1 MVLKKL
7 KKAITLT
14 LIVGLTAA
22 TLVGCSSSD
31 SKGDE
36 SVGKEQVTNERK
48 ANNELIAAVT
58 YEPEEGFDA
67 TESGH
72 GDMTRVFFSTLFQR
86 DKELGMEYDLAKSHE
101 LSEDRLTWT
110 VKLREDVKFTD
121 GEALTAEDVVYTY
134 EIAKES
140 GSSIDLTML
149 DSVKQVDDYTVEFK
163 LKNPQST
170 FVEKLARVGIV
181 PKHAHNE
188 GFKDN
193 PIGSGPYK
201 FVQWDKGQQVIAQ
214 ANEHYYGEKPSI
226 QKLTMVF
233 MDDDA
238 AYAAVKAGEIDIA
251 SIPGSFANEK
261 VEGKNLIELD
271 SIETYGV
278 AYAMEKPGKK
288 TKDGHP
294 IGNAVTS
301 DKAIREAMTYAI
313 DREELVEGILEGYGA
328 PSTTGLEKMPW
339 LNEETIIKPEE
350 DGDIEKA
357 KKILEDG
364 GWKDTNNDGTI
375 DKEGVEA
382 EFKLLYTD
390 GKYRQE
396 LGLTYVEVA
405 KQLGIKVNLE
415 AKTWDTIVPEI
426 NAEPVLYGFGSGD
439 PSEIYNLYS
448 SKTLGVG
455 VPWNNS
461 GYYQNAEVDKN
472 IEKALQSSSEDD
484 ALEYWKKAQWDGK
497 TGFSPK
503 GDCSYTWFVNAGH
516 LYLAD
521 ESLDIGTPVVQPHG
535 GRALYNVT
543 EWKWK

>member
-7 KKAITLT
+7 KKIITLS
-14 LIVGLTAA
+14 LMVALTATA
-22 TLVGCSSSD
+22 LVGCTSSS
-31 SKGDE
+31 SKE
-36 SVGKEQVTNERK
+36 SNSKSQVTNERK

-67 TESGH
+67 TESDH

-86 DKELGMEYDLAKSHE
+86 DKDLGMKNDLAESHE
-101 LSEDRLTWT
+101 ISEDRLTWT
-110 VKLREDVKFTD
+110 VKIREDVKFTD
-121 GEALTAEDVVYTY
+121 GEPLTAEDVVYTY
-134 EIAKES
+134 EIAKNS

-149 DSVKQVDDYTVEFK
+149 ESVKQVDEYTIEFK
-163 LKNPQST
+163 LNNPQST
-170 FVEKLARVGIV
+170 FIEKLARVGIV

-188 GFKDN
+188 GFADN

-201 FVQWDKGQQVIAQ
+201 FIQWDKGQQVIAE
-214 ANEHYYGEKPSI
+214 ANEDYYGDVPSI
-226 QKLTMVF
+226 KKLTMVF

-238 AYAAVKAGEIDIA
+238 AYAALKAGEIDIA
-251 SIPGSFANEK
+251 SIPGSFAKEE
-261 VEGKNLIELD
+261 VEGKKLIELD

-278 AYAMEKPGKK
+278 AYPMEKPGKR
-288 TKDGHP
+288 TKDGNP

-301 DKAIREAMTYAI
+301 DEAIRKAMTYAI

-328 PSTTGLEKMPW
+328 PSSTGLEKMPW
-339 LNEETIIKPEE
+339 LNEDTVIKPEE
-350 DGDIEKA
+350 DGDIEGA
-357 KKILEDG
+357 KKILEEA
-364 GWKDTNNDGTI
+364 GWKDTNNNGII
-375 DKEGVEA
+375 DKDGVEA
-382 EFKLLYTD
+382 EFSLLYTD

-396 LGLTYVEVA
+396 LGLAYVEVA
-405 KQLGIKVNLE
+405 KELGIKVNLE
-415 AKTWDTIVPEI
+415 ARTWDTIIPDI
-426 NAEPVLYGFGSGD
+426 NSQAVLYGFGSGD

-461 GYYQNAEVDKN
+461 GYYKNSIVDKY
-472 IEKALQSSSEDD
+472 IDQALQSESEDD
-484 ALEYWKKAQWDGK
+484 ALEYWKKAQWDGN

-503 GDCSYTWFVNAGH
+503 GDCAYTWFVNAGH

-521 ESLDIGTPVVQPHG
+521 EDLDIGTPVVQPHG
-535 GRALYNVT
+535 GRVLYNIT

>member
-7 KKAITLT
+7 KKIITLS
-14 LIVGLTAA
+14 LMVALTATA
-22 TLVGCSSSD
+22 LVGCTSSS
-31 SKGDE
+31 SKE
-36 SVGKEQVTNERK
+36 SNSKSQVTNERK

-67 TESGH
+67 TESDH

-86 DKELGMEYDLAKSHE
+86 DKDLGMKNDLAESHE
-101 LSEDRLTWT
+101 ISEDRLTWT
-110 VKLREDVKFTD
+110 VKIREDVKFTD
-121 GEALTAEDVVYTY
+121 GEPLTAEDVVYTY
-134 EIAKES
+134 EIAKNS

-149 DSVKQVDDYTVEFK
+149 ESVKQVDEYTIEFK
-163 LKNPQST
+163 LNNPQST
-170 FVEKLARVGIV
+170 FIEKLARVGIV

-188 GFKDN
+188 GFADN

-201 FVQWDKGQQVIAQ
+201 FIQWDKGQQVIAE
-214 ANEHYYGEKPSI
+214 ANEDYYGDVPSI
-226 QKLTMVF
+226 KKLTMVF

-238 AYAAVKAGEIDIA
+238 AYAALKAGEIDIA
-251 SIPGSFANEK
+251 SIPGSFAKEE
-261 VEGKNLIELD
+261 VEGKKLIELD

-278 AYAMEKPGKK
+278 AYPMEKPGKK
-288 TKDGHP
+288 TKDGNP

-301 DKAIREAMTYAI
+301 DEAIRKAMTYAI

-328 PSTTGLEKMPW
+328 PSSTGLEKMPW
-339 LNEETIIKPEE
+339 LNEDTVIKPEE
-350 DGDIEKA
+350 DGDIEGA
-357 KKILEDG
+357 KKILEEA
-364 GWKDTNNDGTI
+364 GWKDTNNNGII
-375 DKEGVEA
+375 DKDGVEA
-382 EFKLLYTD
+382 EFSLLYTD

-396 LGLTYVEVA
+396 LGLAYVEVA
-405 KQLGIKVNLE
+405 KELGIKVNLE
-415 AKTWDTIVPEI
+415 ARTWDTIIPDI
-426 NAEPVLYGFGSGD
+426 NSQAVLYGFGSGD

-461 GYYQNAEVDKN
+461 GYYKNAIVDKY
-472 IEKALQSSSEDD
+472 IDQALQSESEDD
-484 ALEYWKKAQWDGK
+484 ALEYWKKAQWDGN

-503 GDCSYTWFVNAGH
+503 GDCAYTWFVNAGH

-521 ESLDIGTPVVQPHG
+521 EDLDIGTPVVQPHG
-535 GRALYNVT
+535 GRVLYNIT

>member
-7 KKAITLT
+7 KKIITLS
-14 LIVGLTAA
+14 LMVALTATA
-22 TLVGCSSSD
+22 LVGCTSSS
-31 SKGDE
+31 SKE
-36 SVGKEQVTNERK
+36 SNSKSQVTNERK

-67 TESGH
+67 TESDH

-86 DKELGMEYDLAKSHE
+86 DKDLGMKNDLAESYE
-101 LSEDRLTWT
+101 ISEDRLTWT
-110 VKLREDVKFTD
+110 VKIREDVKFTD
-121 GEALTAEDVVYTY
+121 GEPLTAEDVVYTY
-134 EIAKES
+134 EIAKNS

-149 DSVKQVDDYTVEFK
+149 ESVKQVDEYTIEFK
-163 LKNPQST
+163 LNNPQST
-170 FVEKLARVGIV
+170 FIEKLARVGIV

-188 GFKDN
+188 GFADN

-201 FVQWDKGQQVIAQ
+201 FIQWDKGQQVIAE
-214 ANEHYYGEKPSI
+214 ANEDYYGDVPSI
-226 QKLTMVF
+226 KKLTMVF

-238 AYAAVKAGEIDIA
+238 AYAALKAGEIDIA
-251 SIPGSFANEK
+251 SIPGSFAKEE
-261 VEGKNLIELD
+261 VEGKKLIELD

-278 AYAMEKPGKK
+278 AYPMEKPGKK
-288 TKDGHP
+288 TKDGNP

-301 DKAIREAMTYAI
+301 DEAIRKAMTYAI

-328 PSTTGLEKMPW
+328 PSSTGLEKMPW
-339 LNEETIIKPEE
+339 LNEDTVIKPEE
-350 DGDIEKA
+350 DGDIEGA
-357 KKILEDG
+357 KKILEEA
-364 GWKDTNNDGTI
+364 GWKDTNNNGII
-375 DKEGVEA
+375 DKDGVEA
-382 EFKLLYTD
+382 EFSLLYTD

-396 LGLTYVEVA
+396 LGLAYVEVA
-405 KQLGIKVNLE
+405 KELGIKVNLE
-415 AKTWDTIVPEI
+415 ARTWDTIIPDI
-426 NAEPVLYGFGSGD
+426 NSQAVLYGFGSGD

-461 GYYQNAEVDKN
+461 GYYKNSIVDKY
-472 IEKALQSSSEDD
+472 IDQALQSESEDD
-484 ALEYWKKAQWDGK
+484 ALEYWKKAQWDGN

-503 GDCSYTWFVNAGH
+503 GDCAYTWFVNAGH

-521 ESLDIGTPVVQPHG
+521 EDLDIGTPVVQPHG
-535 GRALYNVT
+535 GRVLYNIT

>member
-7 KKAITLT
+7 KKIITLS
-14 LIVGLTAA
+14 LMVALTATA
-22 TLVGCSSSD
+22 LVGCTSSS
-31 SKGDE
+31 SKE
-36 SVGKEQVTNERK
+36 SNSKSQVTNERK

-67 TESGH
+67 TESNH

-86 DKELGMEYDLAKSHE
+86 DKDLGMKNDLAESYE
-101 LSEDRLTWT
+101 ISEDRLTWT
-110 VKLREDVKFTD
+110 VKIREDVKFTD
-121 GEALTAEDVVYTY
+121 GEPLTAEDVVYTY
-134 EIAKES
+134 EIAKNS

-149 DSVKQVDDYTVEFK
+149 ESVKQVDEYTIEFK
-163 LKNPQST
+163 LNNPQST
-170 FVEKLARVGIV
+170 FIEKLARVGIV

-188 GFKDN
+188 GFADN

-201 FVQWDKGQQVIAQ
+201 FIQWDKGQQVIAE
-214 ANEHYYGEKPSI
+214 ANEDYYGDVPSI
-226 QKLTMVF
+226 KKLTMVF

-238 AYAAVKAGEIDIA
+238 AYAALKAGEIDIA
-251 SIPGSFANEK
+251 SIPGSFAKEE
-261 VEGKNLIELD
+261 VEGKKLIELD

-278 AYAMEKPGKK
+278 AYPMEKPGKK
-288 TKDGHP
+288 TKDGNP

-301 DKAIREAMTYAI
+301 DEAIRKAMTYAI

-328 PSTTGLEKMPW
+328 PSSTGLEKMPW
-339 LNEETIIKPEE
+339 LNEDTVIKPEE
-350 DGDIEKA
+350 DGDIEGA
-357 KKILEDG
+357 KKILEEA
-364 GWKDTNNDGTI
+364 GWKDTNNNGII
-375 DKEGVEA
+375 DKDGVEA
-382 EFKLLYTD
+382 EFSLLYTD

-396 LGLTYVEVA
+396 LGLAYVEVA
-405 KQLGIKVNLE
+405 KELGIKVNLE
-415 AKTWDTIVPEI
+415 ARTWDTIIPDI
-426 NAEPVLYGFGSGD
+426 NSQAVLYGFGSGD

-461 GYYQNAEVDKN
+461 GYYKNSIVDKY
-472 IEKALQSSSEDD
+472 IDQALQSESEDD
-484 ALEYWKKAQWDGK
+484 ALEYWKKAQWDGN

-503 GDCSYTWFVNAGH
+503 GDCAYTWFVNAGH

-521 ESLDIGTPVVQPHG
+521 EDLDIGTPVVQPHG
-535 GRALYNVT
+535 GRVLYNIT

>member
-7 KKAITLT
+7 KKIITLS
-14 LIVGLTAA
+14 LMVALTATA
-22 TLVGCSSSD
+22 LVGCTSSS
-31 SKGDE
+31 SKE
-36 SVGKEQVTNERK
+36 SNSKSQVTNERK

-67 TESGH
+67 TESNH

-86 DKELGMEYDLAKSHE
+86 DKDLGMKNDLAESHE
-101 LSEDRLTWT
+101 ISEDRLTWT
-110 VKLREDVKFTD
+110 VKIREDVKFTD
-121 GEALTAEDVVYTY
+121 GEPLTAEDVVYTY
-134 EIAKES
+134 EIAKNS

-149 DSVKQVDDYTVEFK
+149 ESVKQVDEYTIEFK
-163 LKNPQST
+163 LNNPQST
-170 FVEKLARVGIV
+170 FIEKLARVGIV

-188 GFKDN
+188 GFADN

-201 FVQWDKGQQVIAQ
+201 FIQWDKGQQVIAE
-214 ANEHYYGEKPSI
+214 ANEDYYGDVPSI
-226 QKLTMVF
+226 KKLTMVF

-238 AYAAVKAGEIDIA
+238 AYAALKAGEIDIA
-251 SIPGSFANEK
+251 SIPGSFAKEE
-261 VEGKNLIELD
+261 VEGKKLIELD

-278 AYAMEKPGKK
+278 AYPMEKPGKR
-288 TKDGHP
+288 TKDGNP

-301 DKAIREAMTYAI
+301 DEAIRKAMTYAI

-328 PSTTGLEKMPW
+328 PSSTGLEKMPW
-339 LNEETIIKPEE
+339 LNEDTVIKPEE
-350 DGDIEKA
+350 DGDIEGA
-357 KKILEDG
+357 KKILEEA
-364 GWKDTNNDGTI
+364 GWKDTNNNGII
-375 DKEGVEA
+375 DKDGVEA
-382 EFKLLYTD
+382 EFSLLYTD

-396 LGLTYVEVA
+396 LGLAYVEVA
-405 KQLGIKVNLE
+405 KELGIKVNLE
-415 AKTWDTIVPEI
+415 ARTWDTIIPDI
-426 NAEPVLYGFGSGD
+426 NSQAVLYGFGSGD

-461 GYYQNAEVDKN
+461 GYYKNSIVDKY
-472 IEKALQSSSEDD
+472 IDQALQSESEDD
-484 ALEYWKKAQWDGK
+484 ALEYWKKAQWDGN

-503 GDCSYTWFVNAGH
+503 GDCAYTWFVNAGH

-521 ESLDIGTPVVQPHG
+521 EDLDIGTPVVQPHG
-535 GRALYNVT
+535 GRVLYNIT

>member
-7 KKAITLT
+7 KKIITLS
-14 LIVGLTAA
+14 LMVALTATA
-22 TLVGCSSSD
+22 LVGCTSSS
-31 SKGDE
+31 SKE
-36 SVGKEQVTNERK
+36 SNSKSQVTNERK

-67 TESGH
+67 TESDH

-86 DKELGMEYDLAKSHE
+86 DKDLGMKNDLAESHE
-101 LSEDRLTWT
+101 ISEDRLTWT
-110 VKLREDVKFTD
+110 VKIREDVKFTD
-121 GEALTAEDVVYTY
+121 GEPLTAEDVVYTY
-134 EIAKES
+134 EIAKNS

-149 DSVKQVDDYTVEFK
+149 ESVKQVDEYTIEFK
-163 LKNPQST
+163 LNNPQST
-170 FVEKLARVGIV
+170 FIEKLARVGIV

-188 GFKDN
+188 GFADN

-201 FVQWDKGQQVIAQ
+201 FIQWDKGQQVIAE
-214 ANEHYYGEKPSI
+214 ANEDYYGDVPSFK
-226 QKLTMVF
+226 KLTMVF

-238 AYAAVKAGEIDIA
+238 AYAALKAGEIDIA
-251 SIPGSFANEK
+251 SIPGSFAKEE
-261 VEGKNLIELD
+261 VEGKKLIELD

-278 AYAMEKPGKK
+278 AYPMEKPDKK
-288 TKDGHP
+288 TKDGNP

-301 DKAIREAMTYAI
+301 DEAIRKAMTYAI

-328 PSTTGLEKMPW
+328 PSSTGLEKMPW
-339 LNEETIIKPEE
+339 LNEDTVIKPEE
-350 DGDIEKA
+350 DGDIEGA
-357 KKILEDG
+357 KKILEEA
-364 GWKDTNNDGTI
+364 GWKDTNNNGII
-375 DKEGVEA
+375 DKDGVEA
-382 EFKLLYTD
+382 EFSLLYTD

-396 LGLTYVEVA
+396 LGLAYVEVA
-405 KQLGIKVNLE
+405 KELGIKVNLE
-415 AKTWDTIVPEI
+415 ARTWDTIIPDI
-426 NAEPVLYGFGSGD
+426 NSQAVLYGFGSGD

-461 GYYQNAEVDKN
+461 GYYKNSIVDKY
-472 IEKALQSSSEDD
+472 IDQALQSESEDD
-484 ALEYWKKAQWDGK
+484 ALEYWKKAQWDGN

-503 GDCSYTWFVNAGH
+503 GDCAYTWFVNAGH

-521 ESLDIGTPVVQPHG
+521 EDLDIGTPVVQPHG
-535 GRALYNVT
+535 GRVLYNIT

>member
-7 KKAITLT
+7 KKIITLS
-14 LIVGLTAA
+14 LMVALTATA
-22 TLVGCSSSD
+22 LVGCTSSS
-31 SKGDE
+31 SKE
-36 SVGKEQVTNERK
+36 SNSKSQVTNERK

-67 TESGH
+67 TESDH

-86 DKELGMEYDLAKSHE
+86 DKDLGMKNDLAESHE
-101 LSEDRLTWT
+101 ISEDRLTWT
-110 VKLREDVKFTD
+110 VKIREDVKFTD
-121 GEALTAEDVVYTY
+121 GEPLTAEDVVYTY
-134 EIAKES
+134 EIAKNS

-149 DSVKQVDDYTVEFK
+149 ESVKQVDEYTIEFK
-163 LKNPQST
+163 LNNPQST
-170 FVEKLARVGIV
+170 FIEKLARVGIV

-188 GFKDN
+188 GFADN

-201 FVQWDKGQQVIAQ
+201 FIRWDKGQQVIAE
-214 ANEHYYGEKPSI
+214 ANEDYYGDVPSI
-226 QKLTMVF
+226 KKLTMVF

-238 AYAAVKAGEIDIA
+238 AYAALKAGEIDIA
-251 SIPGSFANEK
+251 SIPGSFAKEE
-261 VEGKNLIELD
+261 VEGKKLIELD

-278 AYAMEKPGKK
+278 AYPMEKPGKK
-288 TKDGHP
+288 TKDGNP

-301 DKAIREAMTYAI
+301 DEAIRKAMTYAI

-328 PSTTGLEKMPW
+328 PSSTGLEKMPW
-339 LNEETIIKPEE
+339 LNEDTVIKPEE
-350 DGDIEKA
+350 DGDIEGA
-357 KKILEDG
+357 KKILEEA
-364 GWKDTNNDGTI
+364 GWKDTNNNGII
-375 DKEGVEA
+375 DKDGVEA
-382 EFKLLYTD
+382 EFSLLYTD

-396 LGLTYVEVA
+396 LGLAYVEVA
-405 KQLGIKVNLE
+405 KELGIKVNLE
-415 AKTWDTIVPEI
+415 ARTWDTIIPDI
-426 NAEPVLYGFGSGD
+426 NSQAVLYGFGSGD

-461 GYYQNAEVDKN
+461 GYYKNSIVDKY
-472 IEKALQSSSEDD
+472 IDQALQSESEDD
-484 ALEYWKKAQWDGK
+484 ALEYWKKAQWDGN

-503 GDCSYTWFVNAGH
+503 GDCAYTWFVNAGH

-521 ESLDIGTPVVQPHG
+521 EDLDIGTPVVQPHG
-535 GRALYNVT
+535 GRVLYNIT

>member
-7 KKAITLT
+7 KKIITLS
-14 LIVGLTAA
+14 LMVALTATA
-22 TLVGCSSSD
+22 LVGCTSSS
-31 SKGDE
+31 SKE
-36 SVGKEQVTNERK
+36 SNSKSQVTNERK

-67 TESGH
+67 TESDH

-86 DKELGMEYDLAKSHE
+86 DKDLGMKNDLAESHE
-101 LSEDRLTWT
+101 ISEDRLTWT
-110 VKLREDVKFTD
+110 VKIREDVKFTD
-121 GEALTAEDVVYTY
+121 GEPLTAEDVVYTY
-134 EIAKES
+134 EIAKNS

-149 DSVKQVDDYTVEFK
+149 ESVKQVDEYTIEFK
-163 LKNPQST
+163 LNNPQST
-170 FVEKLARVGIV
+170 FIEKLARVGIV

-188 GFKDN
+188 GFADN

-201 FVQWDKGQQVIAQ
+201 FIQWDKGQQVIAE
-214 ANEHYYGEKPSI
+214 ANEDYYGDVPSI
-226 QKLTMVF
+226 KKLTMVF

-238 AYAAVKAGEIDIA
+238 AYAALKAGEIDIA
-251 SIPGSFANEK
+251 SIPGSFAKEE
-261 VEGKNLIELD
+261 VEGKKLIELD

-278 AYAMEKPGKK
+278 AYPMEKPGKK
-288 TKDGHP
+288 TKDGNP

-301 DKAIREAMTYAI
+301 DEAIRKAMTYAI

-328 PSTTGLEKMPW
+328 PSSTGLEKMPW
-339 LNEETIIKPEE
+339 LNEDTVIKPEE
-350 DGDIEKA
+350 DGDIEGA
-357 KKILEDG
+357 KKILEEA
-364 GWKDTNNDGTI
+364 GWKDTNNNGII
-375 DKEGVEA
+375 DKDGVEA
-382 EFKLLYTD
+382 EFSLLYTD

-396 LGLTYVEVA
+396 LGLAYVEVA
-405 KQLGIKVNLE
+405 KELGIKVNLE
-415 AKTWDTIVPEI
+415 ARTWDTIIPDI
-426 NAEPVLYGFGSGD
+426 NSQAVLYGFGSGD

-461 GYYQNAEVDKN
+461 GYYKNSIVDKY
-472 IEKALQSSSEDD
+472 IDQALQSESEDD
-484 ALEYWKKAQWDGK
+484 ALEYWKKAQWDGN

-503 GDCSYTWFVNAGH
+503 GDCAYTWFVNAGH

-521 ESLDIGTPVVQPHG
+521 EDLDIGTPVVQPHG
-535 GRALYNVT
+535 GRVLYNIT

>member
-7 KKAITLT
+7 KKIITLS
-14 LIVGLTAA
+14 LMVALTATA
-22 TLVGCSSSD
+22 LVGCTSSS
-31 SKGDE
+31 SKE
-36 SVGKEQVTNERK
+36 SNSKSQVTNERK

-67 TESGH
+67 TESDH

-86 DKELGMEYDLAKSHE
+86 DKDLGMKNDLAESHE
-101 LSEDRLTWT
+101 ISEDRLTWT
-110 VKLREDVKFTD
+110 VKIREDVKFTD
-121 GEALTAEDVVYTY
+121 GEPLTAEDVVYTY
-134 EIAKES
+134 EIAKNS

-149 DSVKQVDDYTVEFK
+149 ESVKQVDEYTIEFK
-163 LKNPQST
+163 LNNPQST
-170 FVEKLARVGIV
+170 FIEKLARVGIV

-188 GFKDN
+188 GFADN

-201 FVQWDKGQQVIAQ
+201 FIQWDKGQQVIAE
-214 ANEHYYGEKPSI
+214 ANEDYYGDVPSI
-226 QKLTMVF
+226 KKLTMVF

-238 AYAAVKAGEIDIA
+238 AYAALKAGEIDIA
-251 SIPGSFANEK
+251 SIPGSFAKEE
-261 VEGKNLIELD
+261 VEGKKLIELD

-278 AYAMEKPGKK
+278 AYPMEKPGKR
-288 TKDGHP
+288 TKDGNP

-301 DKAIREAMTYAI
+301 DEAIRKAMTYAI

-328 PSTTGLEKMPW
+328 PSSTGLEKMPW
-339 LNEETIIKPEE
+339 LNEDTVIKPEE
-350 DGDIEKA
+350 DGDIEGA
-357 KKILEDG
+357 KKILEEA
-364 GWKDTNNDGTI
+364 GWKDTNNNGII
-375 DKEGVEA
+375 DKDGVEA
-382 EFKLLYTD
+382 EFSLLYTD

-396 LGLTYVEVA
+396 LGLAYVEVA
-405 KQLGIKVNLE
+405 KELGIKVNLE
-415 AKTWDTIVPEI
+415 ARTWDTIIPDI
-426 NAEPVLYGFGSGD
+426 NSQAVLYGFGSGD

-461 GYYQNAEVDKN
+461 GYYKNSIVDKY
-472 IEKALQSSSEDD
+472 IDQALQSESEND
-484 ALEYWKKAQWDGK
+484 ALEYWKKAQWDGN

-503 GDCSYTWFVNAGH
+503 GDCAYTWFVNAGH

-521 ESLDIGTPVVQPHG
+521 EDLDIGTPVVQPHG
-535 GRALYNVT
+535 GRVLYNIT

>member
-7 KKAITLT
+7 KKIITLS
-14 LIVGLTAA
+14 LMVALTATA
-22 TLVGCSSSD
+22 LVGCTSSS
-31 SKGDE
+31 SKE
-36 SVGKEQVTNERK
+36 SNSKSQVTNERK

-67 TESGH
+67 TESDH

-86 DKELGMEYDLAKSHE
+86 DKDLGMKNDLAESHE
-101 LSEDRLTWT
+101 ISEDRLIWT
-110 VKLREDVKFTD
+110 VKIREDVKFTD
-121 GEALTAEDVVYTY
+121 GEPLTAEDVVYTY
-134 EIAKES
+134 EIAKNS

-149 DSVKQVDDYTVEFK
+149 ESVKQVDEYTIEFK
-163 LKNPQST
+163 LNNPQST
-170 FVEKLARVGIV
+170 FIEKLARVGIV

-188 GFKDN
+188 GFADN

-201 FVQWDKGQQVIAQ
+201 FIQWDKGQQVIAE
-214 ANEHYYGEKPSI
+214 ANEDYYGDVPSI
-226 QKLTMVF
+226 KKLTMVF

-238 AYAAVKAGEIDIA
+238 AYAALKAGEIDIA
-251 SIPGSFANEK
+251 SIPGSFAKEE
-261 VEGKNLIELD
+261 VEGKKLIELD

-278 AYAMEKPGKK
+278 AYPMEKPGKR
-288 TKDGHP
+288 TKDGNP

-301 DKAIREAMTYAI
+301 DEAIRKAMTYAI

-328 PSTTGLEKMPW
+328 PSSTGLEKMPW
-339 LNEETIIKPEE
+339 LNEDTVIKPEE
-350 DGDIEKA
+350 DGDIEGA
-357 KKILEDG
+357 KKILEEA
-364 GWKDTNNDGTI
+364 GWKDTNNNGII
-375 DKEGVEA
+375 DKDGVEA
-382 EFKLLYTD
+382 EFSLLYTD

-396 LGLTYVEVA
+396 LGLAYVEVA
-405 KQLGIKVNLE
+405 KELGIKVNLE
-415 AKTWDTIVPEI
+415 ARTWDTIIPDI
-426 NAEPVLYGFGSGD
+426 NSQAVLYGFGSGD

-461 GYYQNAEVDKN
+461 GYYKNSIVDKY
-472 IEKALQSSSEDD
+472 IDQALQSESEDD
-484 ALEYWKKAQWDGK
+484 ALEYWKKAQWDGN

-503 GDCSYTWFVNAGH
+503 GDCAYTWFVNAGH

-521 ESLDIGTPVVQPHG
+521 EDLDIGTPVVQPHG
-535 GRALYNVT
+535 GRVLYNIT